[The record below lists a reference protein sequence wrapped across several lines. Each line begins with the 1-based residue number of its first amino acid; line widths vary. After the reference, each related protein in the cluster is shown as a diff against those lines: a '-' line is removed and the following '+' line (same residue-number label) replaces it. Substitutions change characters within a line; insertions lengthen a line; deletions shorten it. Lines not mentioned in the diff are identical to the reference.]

1 MTTTIKKRMTN
12 SGEYLQKVIVWNISM
27 LLTAHG
33 LSQTALTEPLK
44 MTRGGVSAKM
54 KNKNTWS
61 IPDIAA
67 LADYFGVPVTSL
79 LDDTLMRQMLGEG
92 NLGASLVAATTARF
106 PVRAAEG
113 QADGLKPLE
122 TKGSGP
128 RYLVETGAGGYP
140 RQESDNQRRRANHTL
155 ISEPT
160 TTSATPIQN
169 GMPNVTPNRSVLEAV
184 ENSGVAYEPIASV
197 SILPCSMPYPQHA

>member
-92 NLGASLVAATTARF
+92 NLGAFLVAATTARF

-128 RYLVETGAGGYP
+128 RYLVETGADGYP
-140 RQESDNQRRRANHTL
+140 QRES
-155 ISEPT
+155 
-160 TTSATPIQN
+160 
-169 GMPNVTPNRSVLEAV
+169 
-184 ENSGVAYEPIASV
+184 NSRCQIESLV
-197 SILPCSMPYPQHA
+197 S